1 MLMNFKLGDTISL
14 LALVC
19 STIGIFLTLLTLREM
34 QKQRLLSIKPK
45 LILKLKDNNY
55 CYSNNPSCTE
65 KYEYLEFGLRNIG
78 SGSAWKIEIVSKI
91 NVSFIPEDY
100 LIFIQNS
107 EFIMILIDKN
117 STESFMMDMDDDATY
132 DVLVSGEEVRF
143 FFMEITSLVY
153 TVISLLLRDK
163 KIDEL
168 YDLEGKD
175 AFTAYVNYSDIIG
188 KKHSDIY
195 SLQIK
200 TVGVADD
207 EKSVTVDYI
216 VVPQKTT
223 LKSRF
228 VKKATREQDFN
239 YMCNVLEIFANSKTK
254 QK

>member
-65 KYEYLEFGLRNIG
+65 KYEHLEFGLRNIG

-91 NVSFIPEDY
+91 NASFIPEDY

-117 STESFMMDMDDDATY
+117 STESFGLDVDDDATY

-153 TVISLLLRDK
+153 TVISLLRDK

-216 VVPQKTT
+216 VVPLKTT

-228 VKKATREQDFN
+228 VKKATREQTFN